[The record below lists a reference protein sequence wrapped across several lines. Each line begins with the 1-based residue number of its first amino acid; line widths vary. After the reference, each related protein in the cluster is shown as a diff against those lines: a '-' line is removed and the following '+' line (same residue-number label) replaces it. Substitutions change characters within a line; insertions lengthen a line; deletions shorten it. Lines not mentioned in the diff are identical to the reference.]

1 MDAAQLIPARPDLEL
16 DCTRLPDILEAAGIG
31 VLSGAWPF
39 GSVACSAVCRV
50 HFCLPPGTTTSFD
63 DLLARLLPED
73 GQSLRSALAH
83 SFQTGTDGFLECRL
97 QALTEQTKWVSL
109 AWRVRPNAQGEPC
122 GWDGITRDI
131 SQSKQAWS
139 ERDAARQEADRRT
152 QALAQGYEREHRI
165 AEALQRS
172 LLIKPSPE
180 ALTGLEVE
188 SVYQAAWEEALVGGD
203 YYDVFALEDG
213 KLALVVGDVSG
224 KGLEAASRTAEIKFT
239 LRAYLREYPHAA
251 TAMERLN
258 AFLCEARALE
268 APTNGYFVCLT
279 VAVVSPMSGQMEI
292 CSAGAEPS
300 FLLRASGET
309 LLLREGG
316 LPLGVAA
323 KAEYTS
329 VIVMQEVGDVLLVVT
344 DGLTEA
350 RQGTQFLGED
360 GVSSLARRSLGAGTL
375 TQVGQAILSGAQAF
389 AGGHL
394 HDDACLLLAR
404 RTA

>member
-1 MDAAQLIPARPDLEL
+1 MKAAPMSSVNHKTYIDPAR
-16 DCTRLPDILEAAGIG
+16 LPILLEAADIG
-31 VLSGAWPF
+31 MISCAWP
-39 GSVACSAVCRV
+39 GGEGACSDACLA
-50 HFCLPPGTTTSFD
+50 HFGLPPGATAAFD
-63 DLLARLLPED
+63 DLLARLHPED
-73 GQSLRSALAH
+73 CTRMQQAVAQSL
-83 SFQTGTDGFLECRL
+83 QTGEDGLLDCRL
-97 QALTEQTKWVSL
+97 LPRSEQTSWVNL
-109 AWRVRPNAQGEPC
+109 TWRVRRDAQGEPC
-122 GWDGITRDI
+122 GWDGVTRDVSAI
-131 SQSKQAWS
+131 KQAQA

-152 QALAQGYEREHRI
+152 SALSQVYEREHRI

-172 LLIKPSPE
+172 LLIKP
-180 ALTGLEVE
+180 ALDYLSCLEVE
-188 SVYQAAWEEALVGGD
+188 TVYQAAWDEALVGGD

-213 KLALVVGDVSG
+213 KLAMVVGDVSG

-268 APTNGYFVCLT
+268 MPASGYFVCLT
-279 VAVVSPMSGQMEI
+279 LAILSPASGRLEI

-309 LLLREGG
+309 LALREGG
-316 LPLGVAA
+316 LALGVAA

-329 VIVMQEVGDVLLVVT
+329 LTLTQQVGDLLLMIT

-350 RQGTQFLGED
+350 RHGKEFLGEA
-360 GVSSLARRSLGAGTL
+360 GVADLARRSLEAGNL
-375 TQVGQAILSGAQAF
+375 AQIGDAILSGAQAF
-389 AGGHL
+389 ALGPL